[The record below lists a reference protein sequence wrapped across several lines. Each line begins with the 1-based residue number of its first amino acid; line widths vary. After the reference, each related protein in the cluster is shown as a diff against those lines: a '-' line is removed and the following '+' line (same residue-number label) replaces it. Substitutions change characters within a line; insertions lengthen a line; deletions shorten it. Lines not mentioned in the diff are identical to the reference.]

1 MSTHLSPGR
10 SLERKL
16 HCTGC
21 EGPGEATRGPNR
33 RQSLRPESYT
43 GSLNPEHQG
52 RRRRERRSGR
62 SRGCSGRTRGMG
74 RASPRGWSQWGR
86 KGKVAFGARKRR
98 DWQPHPLSCYWGCS
112 RHRWTRTPLEHTHT
126 HTGRYARWTCRQTDT
141 PTKQNKN
148 KS

>member
-33 RQSLRPESYT
+33 RQSLHPESYT

-52 RRRRERRSGR
+52 RRRREKRSGR

-74 RASPRGWSQWGR
+74 MVSPRGWSQWGR
-86 KGKVAFGARKRR
+86 KGKVVFGARKRR

-126 HTGRYARWTCRQTDT
+126 HRQVCTLNMQTNRYT
-141 PTKQNKN
+141 N
-148 KS
+148 